1 MRRTQ
6 LLGMPLS
13 ESYRVKRHR
22 QTDIE
27 RMLCPSRC
35 NFRPESRLMNCN
47 FSVLFR
53 SIALALCLAPAAATW
68 AADPPDLAAGVAIE
82 TGHPLTAEA
91 LYLLLL
97 AEIAG
102 ARGQIDV
109 SAEAYTQLARRTQD
123 PRIARRATEIALFA
137 RNTPLA
143 IEAARIWSEAEPQ
156 SEDARRILAGVLA
169 SGGGE
174 RLDEVQIELARILAN
189 DSEQL
194 EQNLLGLNRAL
205 ARLQNKETVRAI
217 VNRLTEPYLKEP
229 AAHFARAQASVG
241 VDDNRSALV
250 SISKALEL
258 RPYWEPATIF
268 KAQILIQ
275 LGSPAEANKVLA
287 DLVEHEP
294 DNANARL
301 AYARSLVSAQNLPE
315 ARRQFQA
322 LLDANPG
329 DRDMLFAVA
338 LVSFQ
343 LDDLET
349 AADLF
354 EQTLV
359 AGHPEAD
366 GIRLNLGNI
375 AERRKDDETA
385 LRWYRAVGPGRQHL
399 DAQLRIAFILARS
412 GQVEEARAQLQSVE
426 ADETGRKRAL
436 IAEAALLRDAE
447 RHEEALEVLETAL
460 KSRPDDPDLLYESA
474 MVAERLDRVDLMED
488 RLRKLIELQP
498 DHAHA
503 YNALGYSLA
512 DRGLRLNEA
521 QTLIEKALELEPDD
535 PFILDSMG
543 WVRFRLDD
551 LQGALAHL
559 ERAYGLRA
567 DPEIAA
573 HLGEVLWA
581 LGRKDEAR
589 QMWNTALSEHP
600 DNSALADTVKR
611 FSAQ

>member
-27 RMLCPSRC
+27 RMLCQSRC

-426 ADETGRKRAL
+426 ADETGHKRAL

>member
-1 MRRTQ
+1 
-6 LLGMPLS
+6 
-13 ESYRVKRHR
+13 
-22 QTDIE
+22 
-27 RMLCPSRC
+27 
-35 NFRPESRLMNCN
+35 MNRN
-47 FSVLFR
+47 FSALFR
-53 SIALALCLAPAAATW
+53 SIVLALCLTPVAAWAEEPPGAAPVT
-68 AADPPDLAAGVAIE
+68 GVE

-102 ARGQIDV
+102 ARGEIQV
-109 SAEAYTQLARRTQD
+109 SVEAYTQLARRTHD
-123 PRIARRATEIALFA
+123 PLIARRATEIALFA

-156 SEDARRILAGVLA
+156 SEEARRVLAGVLA
-169 SGGGE
+169 SSGGE
-174 RLDEVQIELARILAN
+174 RLDEIQIELARILAN

-217 VNRLTEPYLKEP
+217 VNRLTEPYLNEP
-229 AAHFARAQASVG
+229 AAHFARAQASAG
-241 VDDNRSALV
+241 AGDDRSALA
-250 SISKALEL
+250 SIGKALEL
-258 RPYWEPATIF
+258 RPYWEPASIV

-275 LGSPAEANKVLA
+275 LGSIGEANQVLA
-287 DLVEHEP
+287 ELVEKEP
-294 DNANARL
+294 GNANVRL
-301 AYARSLVSAQNLPE
+301 AYARSLVSAHNLSE
-315 ARRQFQA
+315 ARKQFQI
-322 LLDANPG
+322 LLDASPG

-343 LDDLET
+343 LGDLET
-349 AADLF
+349 AANLF
-354 EQTLV
+354 EQTLL

-375 AERRKDDETA
+375 AERRGDDTTA
-385 LRWYRAVGPGRQHL
+385 LRWYRAVGPGRHHV
-399 DAQLRIAFILARS
+399 DAQLRVAFILARA
-412 GQVEEARAQLQSVE
+412 GQIEEARLHLKAIA
-426 ADETGRKRAL
+426 ADENGRKRAV

-447 RHEEALEVLETAL
+447 RHGEAFEVLETAL
-460 KSRPDDPDLLYESA
+460 KDHPDDPDLLYEAA
-474 MVAERLDRVDLMED
+474 MIAERLDRVDLMED
-488 RLRKLIELQP
+488 RLLKLIALQP

-512 DRGLRLNEA
+512 DRGLRLDEA
-521 QTLIEKALELEPDD
+521 QTLIEKALALQPND

-543 WVRFRLDD
+543 WVRFRLND
-551 LQGALAHL
+551 LDGALAHL
-559 ERAYGLRA
+559 ERAYGIRS

-581 LGRKDEAR
+581 LDRKDEAR
-589 QMWNTALSEHP
+589 RMWDTALAEHPDNTALS
-600 DNSALADTVKR
+600 DTVKR

>member
-1 MRRTQ
+1 
-6 LLGMPLS
+6 
-13 ESYRVKRHR
+13 
-22 QTDIE
+22 
-27 RMLCPSRC
+27 
-35 NFRPESRLMNCN
+35 MNRN
-47 FSVLFR
+47 FSALFR
-53 SIALALCLAPAAATW
+53 SIVLALCLTPVAAWAEEPPGAAPVT
-68 AADPPDLAAGVAIE
+68 GVE

-102 ARGQIDV
+102 ARGEIQV
-109 SAEAYTQLARRTQD
+109 SVEAYTQLARRTHD
-123 PRIARRATEIALFA
+123 PLIARRATEIALFA

-156 SEDARRILAGVLA
+156 SEEARRVLAGVLA
-169 SGGGE
+169 SSGGE
-174 RLDEVQIELARILAN
+174 RLDEIQIELARILAN

-217 VNRLTEPYLKEP
+217 VNRLTEPYLNEP
-229 AAHFARAQASVG
+229 AAHFARAQASAG
-241 VDDNRSALV
+241 AGDDRSALA
-250 SISKALEL
+250 SIGKALEL
-258 RPYWEPATIF
+258 RPYWEPASIV

-275 LGSPAEANKVLA
+275 LGSIGEANQVLA
-287 DLVEHEP
+287 ELVEKEP
-294 DNANARL
+294 GNANVRL
-301 AYARSLVSAQNLPE
+301 AYARSLVSAHNLSE
-315 ARRQFQA
+315 ARKQFQI
-322 LLDANPG
+322 LLDASPG

-343 LDDLET
+343 LGDLET
-349 AADLF
+349 AANLF
-354 EQTLV
+354 EQTLL

-375 AERRKDDETA
+375 AERRGDDTTA
-385 LRWYRAVGPGRQHL
+385 LRWYRAVGPGKHHV
-399 DAQLRIAFILARS
+399 DAQLRVAFILARA
-412 GQVEEARAQLQSVE
+412 GQTEEARLHLKAIA
-426 ADETGRKRAL
+426 ADENGRKRAV

-447 RHEEALEVLETAL
+447 RHGEAFEVLETAL
-460 KSRPDDPDLLYESA
+460 KDHPDDPDLLYEAA
-474 MVAERLDRVDLMED
+474 MIAERLDRVDLMED
-488 RLRKLIELQP
+488 RLLKLIALQP

-512 DRGLRLNEA
+512 DRGLRLDEA
-521 QTLIEKALELEPDD
+521 QTLIEKALALQPND

-543 WVRFRLDD
+543 WVRFRLND
-551 LQGALAHL
+551 LDGALAHL
-559 ERAYGLRA
+559 ERAYGIRS

-581 LGRKDEAR
+581 LDRKDEAR
-589 QMWNTALSEHP
+589 RMWDTALAEHPDNTALS
-600 DNSALADTVKR
+600 DTVKR

>member
-1 MRRTQ
+1 
-6 LLGMPLS
+6 
-13 ESYRVKRHR
+13 
-22 QTDIE
+22 
-27 RMLCPSRC
+27 
-35 NFRPESRLMNCN
+35 MNRN
-47 FSVLFR
+47 FSALFR
-53 SIALALCLAPAAATW
+53 SIVLALCLTPVAAWAEEPPGAAPVT
-68 AADPPDLAAGVAIE
+68 GVE

-102 ARGQIDV
+102 ARGEIQV
-109 SAEAYTQLARRTQD
+109 SVEAYTQLARRTHD
-123 PRIARRATEIALFA
+123 PLIARRATEIALFA

-156 SEDARRILAGVLA
+156 SEEARRVLAGVLA
-169 SGGGE
+169 SSGGE
-174 RLDEVQIELARILAN
+174 RLDEIQIELARILAN

-217 VNRLTEPYLKEP
+217 VNRLTEPYLNEP
-229 AAHFARAQASVG
+229 AAHFARAQASAG
-241 VDDNRSALV
+241 AGDDRSALA
-250 SISKALEL
+250 SIGKALEL
-258 RPYWEPATIF
+258 RPYWEPASIV

-275 LGSPAEANKVLA
+275 LGSIGEANQVLA
-287 DLVEHEP
+287 ELVEKEP
-294 DNANARL
+294 GNANVRL
-301 AYARSLVSAQNLPE
+301 AYARSLVSAHNLSE
-315 ARRQFQA
+315 ARKQFQI
-322 LLDANPG
+322 LLDASPG

-343 LDDLET
+343 LGDLET
-349 AADLF
+349 AANLF
-354 EQTLV
+354 EQTLL

-375 AERRKDDETA
+375 AERRGDDTTA
-385 LRWYRAVGPGRQHL
+385 LRWYRAVGPGRHHV
-399 DAQLRIAFILARS
+399 DAQLRVAFILARA
-412 GQVEEARAQLQSVE
+412 GQIEEARLHLKAIA
-426 ADETGRKRAL
+426 ADENGRKRAV

-447 RHEEALEVLETAL
+447 RHGEAFEVLETAL
-460 KSRPDDPDLLYESA
+460 KDHPDDPDLLYEAA
-474 MVAERLDRVDLMED
+474 MIAERLDRVDLMED
-488 RLRKLIELQP
+488 RLLKLIALQP

-512 DRGLRLNEA
+512 DRGLRLDEA
-521 QTLIEKALELEPDD
+521 QTLIEKALALQPND

-543 WVRFRLDD
+543 WVRFRLND
-551 LQGALAHL
+551 LDGALSHL
-559 ERAYGLRA
+559 ERAYGIRS

-581 LGRKDEAR
+581 LDRKDEAR
-589 QMWNTALSEHP
+589 RMWDTALAEHPDNTALS
-600 DNSALADTVKR
+600 DTVKR

>member
-1 MRRTQ
+1 
-6 LLGMPLS
+6 
-13 ESYRVKRHR
+13 
-22 QTDIE
+22 
-27 RMLCPSRC
+27 
-35 NFRPESRLMNCN
+35 MNCN

-53 SIALALCLAPAAATW
+53 SIALALCLGPAATAW
-68 AADPPDLAAGVAIE
+68 AADPSDAPPDIVVE
-82 TGHPLTAEA
+82 TSHPLTAEA

-109 SAEAYTQLARRTQD
+109 SAEAYTQLARRTHD
-123 PRIARRATEIALFA
+123 PRIARRATEIALFS

-169 SGGGE
+169 GGDGG

-205 ARLQNKETVRAI
+205 ARLPNKETARAI
-217 VNRLTEPYLKEP
+217 VNRLTEPYLNEP
-229 AAHFARAQASVG
+229 AAHFARAQASAG
-241 VDDNRSALV
+241 VDDSRSALA

-258 RPYWEPATIF
+258 RPYWEPASII

-275 LGSPAEANKVLA
+275 LGSTSGATRMLAEL
-287 DLVEHEP
+287 LEHDP
-294 DNANARL
+294 TSTNARL
-301 AYARSLVSAQNLPE
+301 AYARSLVSAQRLPE
-315 ARRQFQA
+315 ARQQFQT
-322 LLDANPG
+322 LLDASPG

-349 AADLF
+349 AAKLF
-354 EQTLV
+354 EQTLA

-375 AERRKDDETA
+375 AERREDDEAA
-385 LRWYRAVGPGRQHL
+385 LRWYREIGPGRHHL

-412 GQVEEARAQLQSVE
+412 GQIEAARLHLQSIE
-426 ADETGRKRAL
+426 ADESGRKRAV

-447 RHEEALEVLETAL
+447 RNGEAFELLDSAL
-460 KSRPDDPDLLYESA
+460 QSTPDDPDLLYETA
-474 MVAERLDRVDLMED
+474 MIAERLDRVDLMED

-512 DRGLRLNEA
+512 DRGQRLDEA
-521 QTLIEKALELEPDD
+521 QALIEKALELQPDD
-535 PFILDSMG
+535 PFILDSLG
-543 WVRFRLDD
+543 WVRFRLND
-551 LQGALAHL
+551 LQGALTHL
-559 ERAYGLRA
+559 KRAYGLRA

-581 LGRKDEAR
+581 LDRKDEAR
-589 QMWNTALSEHP
+589 QTWDSAIAEHP
-600 DNSALADTVKR
+600 DNTALADTVKR
-611 FSAQ
+611 LTAQ

>member
-1 MRRTQ
+1 
-6 LLGMPLS
+6 
-13 ESYRVKRHR
+13 
-22 QTDIE
+22 
-27 RMLCPSRC
+27 
-35 NFRPESRLMNCN
+35 MNCN

-53 SIALALCLAPAAATW
+53 SIVLALCLTPVAAWAEEPPGAT
-68 AADPPDLAAGVAIE
+68 PVTGME

-102 ARGQIDV
+102 ARGEIQV
-109 SAEAYTQLARRTQD
+109 SVEAYTQLARRTHD
-123 PRIARRATEIALFA
+123 PLIARRATEIALFA

-156 SEDARRILAGVLA
+156 SEEARRVLAGVLA
-169 SGGGE
+169 SSGGE
-174 RLDEVQIELARILAN
+174 RLDEIQIELARILAN

-217 VNRLTEPYLKEP
+217 VNRLTEPYLNEP
-229 AAHFARAQASVG
+229 AAHFARAQASAG
-241 VDDNRSALV
+241 AGDDRSALA
-250 SISKALEL
+250 SIGKALEL
-258 RPYWEPATIF
+258 RPYWEPASIV

-275 LGSPAEANKVLA
+275 LGSIGEANQVLA
-287 DLVEHEP
+287 ELVEKEP
-294 DNANARL
+294 GNANVRL
-301 AYARSLVSAQNLPE
+301 AYARSLVSAHNLSE
-315 ARRQFQA
+315 ARKQFQI
-322 LLDANPG
+322 LLDASPG

-343 LDDLET
+343 LGDLET
-349 AADLF
+349 AANLF
-354 EQTLV
+354 EQTLL

-375 AERRKDDETA
+375 AERRGDDTTA
-385 LRWYRAVGPGRQHL
+385 LRWYRAVGPGRHHV
-399 DAQLRIAFILARS
+399 DAQLRVAFILARA
-412 GQVEEARAQLQSVE
+412 GQTEEARLHLKAIA
-426 ADETGRKRAL
+426 ADENGRKRAV

-447 RHEEALEVLETAL
+447 RHGEAFEVLETAL
-460 KSRPDDPDLLYESA
+460 KDHPDDPDLLYEAA
-474 MVAERLDRVDLMED
+474 MIAERLDRVDLMED
-488 RLRKLIELQP
+488 RLLKLIALQP

-512 DRGLRLNEA
+512 DRGLRLDEA
-521 QTLIEKALELEPDD
+521 QTLIEKALALQPND

-543 WVRFRLDD
+543 WVRFRLND
-551 LQGALAHL
+551 LDGALAHL
-559 ERAYGLRA
+559 ERAYGIRS

-581 LGRKDEAR
+581 LDRKDEAR
-589 QMWNTALSEHP
+589 RMWDTALAEHPDNTALS
-600 DNSALADTVKR
+600 DTVKR

>member
-1 MRRTQ
+1 
-6 LLGMPLS
+6 
-13 ESYRVKRHR
+13 
-22 QTDIE
+22 
-27 RMLCPSRC
+27 
-35 NFRPESRLMNCN
+35 MNRN
-47 FSVLFR
+47 FSALFR
-53 SIALALCLAPAAATW
+53 SIVLALCLTPVAAWAEEPPEAAPVT
-68 AADPPDLAAGVAIE
+68 GVE

-102 ARGQIDV
+102 ARGEIQV
-109 SAEAYTQLARRTQD
+109 SVEAYTQLARRTHD
-123 PRIARRATEIALFA
+123 PLIARRATEIALFA

-156 SEDARRILAGVLA
+156 SEEARRVLAGVLA
-169 SGGGE
+169 SSGSE
-174 RLDEVQIELARILAN
+174 RLDEIQIELARILAN

-217 VNRLTEPYLKEP
+217 VNRLTEPYLNEP
-229 AAHFARAQASVG
+229 AAHFARAQASAG
-241 VDDNRSALV
+241 AGDDRSALA
-250 SISKALEL
+250 SIGKALEL
-258 RPYWEPATIF
+258 RPYWEPASIV

-275 LGSPAEANKVLA
+275 LGSIGEANQVLA
-287 DLVEHEP
+287 ELVEKEP
-294 DNANARL
+294 GNANVRL
-301 AYARSLVSAQNLPE
+301 AYARSLVSAHNLSE
-315 ARRQFQA
+315 ARKQFQI
-322 LLDANPG
+322 LLDASPG

-343 LDDLET
+343 LGDLET
-349 AADLF
+349 AANLF
-354 EQTLV
+354 EQTLL

-375 AERRKDDETA
+375 AERRGDDTTA
-385 LRWYRAVGPGRQHL
+385 LRWYRAVGPGRHHV
-399 DAQLRIAFILARS
+399 DAQLRVAFILARA
-412 GQVEEARAQLQSVE
+412 GQTEEARLHLKAIA
-426 ADETGRKRAL
+426 ADENGRKRAV

-447 RHEEALEVLETAL
+447 RHGEAFEVLETAL
-460 KSRPDDPDLLYESA
+460 KDHPDDPDLLYEAA
-474 MVAERLDRVDLMED
+474 MIAERLDRVDLMED
-488 RLRKLIELQP
+488 RLLKLIALQP

-512 DRGLRLNEA
+512 DRGLRLDEA
-521 QTLIEKALELEPDD
+521 QTLIEKALALQPND

-543 WVRFRLDD
+543 WVRFRLND
-551 LQGALAHL
+551 LDGALAHL
-559 ERAYGLRA
+559 ERAYGIRS

-581 LGRKDEAR
+581 LDRKDEAR
-589 QMWNTALSEHP
+589 QMWDTALAEHPDNTALS
-600 DNSALADTVKR
+600 DTVKR

>member
-1 MRRTQ
+1 
-6 LLGMPLS
+6 
-13 ESYRVKRHR
+13 
-22 QTDIE
+22 
-27 RMLCPSRC
+27 
-35 NFRPESRLMNCN
+35 MNRN
-47 FSVLFR
+47 FSALFR
-53 SIALALCLAPAAATW
+53 SIVLALCLTPVAAWAEEPPGAAPVT
-68 AADPPDLAAGVAIE
+68 GVE

-102 ARGQIDV
+102 ARGEIQISV
-109 SAEAYTQLARRTQD
+109 EAYTQLARRTHD
-123 PRIARRATEIALFA
+123 PLIARRATEIALFA

-156 SEDARRILAGVLA
+156 SEEARRVLAGVLA
-169 SGGGE
+169 SSGGE
-174 RLDEVQIELARILAN
+174 RLDEIQIELARILAN

-217 VNRLTEPYLKEP
+217 VNRLTEPYLNEP
-229 AAHFARAQASVG
+229 AAHFARAQASAG
-241 VDDNRSALV
+241 AGDDRSALA
-250 SISKALEL
+250 SIGKALEL
-258 RPYWEPATIF
+258 RPYWEPASIV

-275 LGSPAEANKVLA
+275 LGSIGEANQVLA
-287 DLVEHEP
+287 ELVEKEP
-294 DNANARL
+294 GNANVRL
-301 AYARSLVSAQNLPE
+301 AYARSLVSAHNLSE
-315 ARRQFQA
+315 ARKQFQI
-322 LLDANPG
+322 LLDASPG

-343 LDDLET
+343 LGDLET
-349 AADLF
+349 AANLF
-354 EQTLV
+354 EQTLL

-375 AERRKDDETA
+375 AERRGDDTTA
-385 LRWYRAVGPGRQHL
+385 LRWYRAVGPGRHHV
-399 DAQLRIAFILARS
+399 DAQLRVAFILARA
-412 GQVEEARAQLQSVE
+412 GQIEEARLHLKAIA
-426 ADETGRKRAL
+426 ADENGRKRAV

-447 RHEEALEVLETAL
+447 RHGEAFEVLETAL
-460 KSRPDDPDLLYESA
+460 KDHPDDPDLLYEAA
-474 MVAERLDRVDLMED
+474 MIAERLDRVDLMED
-488 RLRKLIELQP
+488 RLLKLIALQP

-512 DRGLRLNEA
+512 DRGLRLDEA
-521 QTLIEKALELEPDD
+521 QTLIEKALALQPND

-543 WVRFRLDD
+543 WVRFRLND
-551 LQGALAHL
+551 LDGALSHL
-559 ERAYGLRA
+559 ERAYGIRS

-581 LGRKDEAR
+581 LDRKDEAR
-589 QMWNTALSEHP
+589 RMWDTALAEHPDNTALS
-600 DNSALADTVKR
+600 DTVKR

>member
-27 RMLCPSRC
+27 RMLCPIRC

-102 ARGQIDV
+102 ARGEIDV

-241 VDDNRSALV
+241 VDDNRGALA

-488 RLRKLIELQP
+488 HLRKLIELQP

>member
-1 MRRTQ
+1 
-6 LLGMPLS
+6 
-13 ESYRVKRHR
+13 
-22 QTDIE
+22 
-27 RMLCPSRC
+27 
-35 NFRPESRLMNCN
+35 MNCN

-53 SIALALCLAPAAATW
+53 SIALALCLVPAAATW
-68 AADPPDLAAGVAIE
+68 AAEPPDLAPGVAIE

-97 AEIAG
+97 GEIAG

-109 SAEAYTQLARRTQD
+109 SAEAYTQLARRTRD

-205 ARLQNKETVRAI
+205 ARLQNKETVKAI

-229 AAHFARAQASVG
+229 AAHFARAQASAG
-241 VDDNRSALV
+241 ADDNRGALA
-250 SISKALEL
+250 SISRALEL

-275 LGSPAEANKVLA
+275 LGSPVEATRVLA

-294 DNANARL
+294 NNANVRL
-301 AYARSLVSAQNLPE
+301 AYARSLVSAQKLPE
-315 ARRQFQA
+315 ARQQFQA

-349 AADLF
+349 AAKLF

-375 AERRKDDETA
+375 AERREDDETA
-385 LRWYRAVGPGRQHL
+385 LRWYGAIGPGRHHL

-412 GQVEEARAQLQSVE
+412 GRIDEARAQLQSIE

-436 IAEAALLRDAE
+436 IAEAALLRDAQ
-447 RHEEALEVLETAL
+447 RHGDALEVLETAL

-521 QTLIEKALELEPDD
+521 QTLIEKALELQPDD
-535 PFILDSMG
+535 PFILDSLG
-543 WVRFRLDD
+543 WVRFRMND
-551 LQGALAHL
+551 LPGALAHL

-581 LGRKDEAR
+581 LDRKDEAR

-600 DNSALADTVKR
+600 ENSALADTVKR

>member
-1 MRRTQ
+1 
-6 LLGMPLS
+6 
-13 ESYRVKRHR
+13 
-22 QTDIE
+22 
-27 RMLCPSRC
+27 
-35 NFRPESRLMNCN
+35 MNCN

-102 ARGQIDV
+102 ARGEIDV

-241 VDDNRSALV
+241 VDDNRGALA

-488 RLRKLIELQP
+488 HLRKLIELQP

>member
-1 MRRTQ
+1 
-6 LLGMPLS
+6 
-13 ESYRVKRHR
+13 
-22 QTDIE
+22 
-27 RMLCPSRC
+27 
-35 NFRPESRLMNCN
+35 MNCN
-47 FSVLFR
+47 FSALFR
-53 SIALALCLAPAAATW
+53 SIVLALCLTPVAAWAEEPPGAAPVT
-68 AADPPDLAAGVAIE
+68 GVE

-102 ARGQIDV
+102 ARGEIQV
-109 SAEAYTQLARRTQD
+109 SVEAYTQLARRTHD
-123 PRIARRATEIALFA
+123 PLIARRATEIALFA

-156 SEDARRILAGVLA
+156 SEEARRVLAGVLA
-169 SGGGE
+169 SSGGE
-174 RLDEVQIELARILAN
+174 RLDEIQIELARILAN

-217 VNRLTEPYLKEP
+217 VNRLTEPYLNEP
-229 AAHFARAQASVG
+229 AAHFARAQASAG
-241 VDDNRSALV
+241 AGDDRSALA
-250 SISKALEL
+250 SIGKALEL
-258 RPYWEPATIF
+258 RPYWEPASIV

-275 LGSPAEANKVLA
+275 LGSIGEANQVLA
-287 DLVEHEP
+287 ELVEKEP
-294 DNANARL
+294 GNANVRL
-301 AYARSLVSAQNLPE
+301 AYARSLVSAHNLSE
-315 ARRQFQA
+315 ARKQFQI
-322 LLDANPG
+322 LLDASPG

-343 LDDLET
+343 LGDLET
-349 AADLF
+349 AANLF
-354 EQTLV
+354 EQTLL

-375 AERRKDDETA
+375 AERRGDDTTA
-385 LRWYRAVGPGRQHL
+385 LRWYRAVGPGRHHV
-399 DAQLRIAFILARS
+399 DAQLRVAFILARA
-412 GQVEEARAQLQSVE
+412 GQTEEARLHLKAIA
-426 ADETGRKRAL
+426 ADENGRKRAV

-447 RHEEALEVLETAL
+447 RHGEAFEVLETAL
-460 KSRPDDPDLLYESA
+460 KDHPDDPDLLYEAA
-474 MVAERLDRVDLMED
+474 MIAERLDRVDLMED
-488 RLRKLIELQP
+488 RLLKLIALQP

-512 DRGLRLNEA
+512 DRGLRLDEA
-521 QTLIEKALELEPDD
+521 QTLIEKALALQPND

-543 WVRFRLDD
+543 WVRFRLND
-551 LQGALAHL
+551 LDGALAHL
-559 ERAYGLRA
+559 ERAYGIRS

-581 LGRKDEAR
+581 LDRKDEAR
-589 QMWNTALSEHP
+589 RMWDTALAEHPENTALS
-600 DNSALADTVKR
+600 DTVKR